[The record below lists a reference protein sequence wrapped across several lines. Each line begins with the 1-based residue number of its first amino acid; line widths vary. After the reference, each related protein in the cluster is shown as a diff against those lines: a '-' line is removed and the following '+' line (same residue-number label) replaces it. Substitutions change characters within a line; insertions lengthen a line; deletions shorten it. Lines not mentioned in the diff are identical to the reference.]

1 MKIRIQII
9 FACLVIIF
17 FLIPCCKKKEPIP
30 TTIYTLGQSFGGGYI
45 FYIDDTGLHG
55 LIVAPSDQSVSAPW
69 GNIVMSTNATGMVVG
84 TGQTNT
90 TAIIAAQGPGYY
102 AANICDSLVLNGYS
116 DWFLPSH
123 DELNLV
129 YLQKKETT
137 IWGFSLYGYWSSS
150 ENGNISAWFQ
160 SLSSGSILSSNK
172 DFKYYVRA
180 VRAF

>member
-9 FACLVIIF
+9 FTCLVIIVF
-17 FLIPCCKKKEPIP
+17 SITSCKKKEAVPS
-30 TTIYTLGQSFGGGYI
+30 IYTLGQSYGGGYI

-55 LIVAPSDQSVSAPW
+55 LIVAPIDQSVSAPW
-69 GNIVMSTNATGMVVG
+69 GNVVMSTNAIGIVAG

-90 TAIIAAQGPGYY
+90 TAIKTAQGPGYY
-102 AANICDSLVLNGYS
+102 AAIICDSLVLNGYN
-116 DWFLPSH
+116 DWFLPSR

-129 YLQKKETT
+129 YLQIKETT
-137 IWGFSLYGYWSSS
+137 IGGFSAYGYWSSS
-150 ENGNISAWFQ
+150 ENGNVSAWFQ

-172 DFKYYVRA
+172 NFKYYVRA